1 MNRTAMSLWTVCGNV
16 GGIQQV
22 FLLVSVII
30 FSYYSKVSF
39 IIESSC
45 AMFDVK
51 SKDSAFKWEKKE
63 IQVGFHDKIKLI
75 FNLWPNKKLKRLVD
89 RGEHKLDV

>member
-1 MNRTAMSLWTVCGNV
+1 MSLWTVFSNV

-22 FLLVSVII
+22 FLLVSVFL

-51 SKDSAFKWEKKE
+51 SKDIAFKWEKKE
-63 IQVGFHDKIKLI
+63 IQVGFYDKIKIIL
-75 FNLWPNKKLKRLVD
+75 NLWPNKKLKRLVN
-89 RGEHKLDV
+89 RG